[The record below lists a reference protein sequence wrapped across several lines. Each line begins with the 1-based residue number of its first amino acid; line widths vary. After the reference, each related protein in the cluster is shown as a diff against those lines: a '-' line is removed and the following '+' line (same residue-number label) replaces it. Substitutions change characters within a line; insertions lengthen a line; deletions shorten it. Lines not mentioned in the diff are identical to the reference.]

1 MAARDLTGHEVA
13 ALGVRPSLRVRVPVH
28 VVFREFPEQSVVLNL
43 DRGHYHGLNRSG
55 SMMFALL
62 ASGETLAAVSDA
74 VSKRYRL
81 SPAQAQRDVSRLCVS
96 MLERGLLEPAE
107 PDSM

>member
-13 ALGVRPSLRVRVPVH
+13 ALALRPSLRVRVPDH

-62 ASGETLAAVSDA
+62 ASGETVGAVAEAVSE
-74 VSKRYRL
+74 RYRL
-81 SPAQAQRDVSRLCVS
+81 PPAQAQQDVFRLCATL
-96 MLERGLLEPAE
+96 LERGLLERTQPE
-107 PDSM
+107 QV